1 MYGDRDSESSVASVD
16 LFHLFFF
23 LRLTQASKIRKDF
36 VSQKPALCF

>member
-1 MYGDRDSESSVASVD
+1 MYGDRETESSVAPVD
-16 LFHLFFF
+16 LFHLFF